1 MATPSNIC
9 CLVAAEYTAVV
20 PVLPV

>member
-20 PVLPV
+20 PVVPV